1 MNRPQRPFSRPD
13 AALDPEGQ
21 NTQEDAMPAAEEE
34 IFAPDPGTGRRFRTA
49 LGRFA
54 TGVTVITTLSERG
67 PLGITANS
75 FASLSL
81 DPPLV
86 LWSPARASRRFSAF
100 VECSHMAVHVLA
112 AEQAGLAQH
121 FARRAATA
129 AVPGVSEG
137 IGGVP
142 LLPGV
147 LTRLECTVEAVHPGG
162 DHAIVVGRVLR
173 VATRPGRPLVFHE
186 GGFAGLDPDGAN
198 AG

>member
-1 MNRPQRPFSRPD
+1 MNQPQRPSLRPD
-13 AALDPEGQ
+13 AALDPEAQ
-21 NTQEDAMPAAEEE
+21 ITQGDAMPAAEEE
-34 IFAPDPGTGRRFRTA
+34 IFAPDLGTGRRFRTA

-54 TGVTVITTLSERG
+54 TGVTVITTRTERG
-67 PLGITANS
+67 ALGITANS

-112 AEQAGLAQH
+112 AEQSALAQH

-129 AVPGVSEG
+129 EVPGVTDG

-142 LLPGV
+142 LLPGA
-147 LTRLECTVEAVHPGG
+147 LTRLECAVEAVHPGG

-186 GGFAGLDPDGAN
+186 GGFAGLDPDGVN
-198 AG
+198 TG

>member
-1 MNRPQRPFSRPD
+1 M
-13 AALDPEGQ
+13 A
-21 NTQEDAMPAAEEE
+21 AAEEE

-54 TGVTVITTLSERG
+54 TGVTVITTHTECGS
-67 PLGITANS
+67 LGITANS

-100 VECSHMAVHVLA
+100 VECSHMAIHVLA
-112 AEQAGLAQH
+112 AEQGALAEH

-129 AVPGVSEG
+129 EVPGVTDG

-147 LTRLECTVEAVHPGG
+147 LTRLECAVEAVHPGG

-173 VATRPGRPLVFHE
+173 VATRPGRPLVFHD
-186 GGFAGLDPDGAN
+186 GRFVTLGSDGAPL
-198 AG
+198 G

>member
-1 MNRPQRPFSRPD
+1 MNRTPEPFSRPEP
-13 AALDPEGQ
+13 ALDPVNQPGEG
-21 NTQEDAMPAAEEE
+21 NRMTAPDEE

-54 TGVTVITTLSERG
+54 TGVTVITTRTADG

-86 LWSPARASRRFSAF
+86 LWSPARASRRFDAF
-100 VECSHMAVHVLA
+100 AGCDHMAIHVLA
-112 AEQAGLAQH
+112 ADQAPLAQH
-121 FARRAATA
+121 FARRAVTA
-129 AVPGVSEG
+129 EVPGVTEG

-147 LTRLECTVEAVHPGG
+147 LTRLECAVEAVHPGG

-173 VATRPGRPLVFHE
+173 VASRAGSPLVFH
-186 GGFAGLDPDGAN
+186 DGSYATLVPE
-198 AG
+198 

>member
-1 MNRPQRPFSRPD
+1 MSTLHSR
-13 AALDPEGQ
+13 AAH
-21 NTQEDAMPAAEEE
+21 APAEPAQQDDVSV
-34 IFAPDPGTGRRFRTA
+34 FAPDPGTGRQFRTA

-54 TGVTVITTLSERG
+54 TGVTVITTTGPDG

-86 LWSPARASRRFSAF
+86 LWSPARASRRFAAF
-100 VECSHMAVHVLA
+100 TECAHMAIHVLGSDQTA
-112 AEQAGLAQH
+112 LAEH

-129 AVPGVSEG
+129 EIAGVEAG
-137 IGGVP
+137 IGGMP

-147 LTRLECTVEAVHPGG
+147 LTCLECALHAVHPGG

-173 VATRPGRPLVFHE
+173 VRTRPGAPLVFHE
-186 GGFAGLDPDGAN
+186 GGFQGLADLPRAD
-198 AG
+198 